1 MKYTKKLK
9 KVLLQSLIIG
19 TLLLSGCGEKPSVD
33 TNDSN
38 INYDNSKATIINNE
52 NKDNLA
58 NKGVIGDNISITRGE
73 VARIIALTFY
83 TNDEINGIEK
93 VNKFDDIKDSEYE
106 KYINACVKLGFIKD
120 NDKYRPNDLLTINE
134 AQSVANGISKNS
146 VVLQFSK
153 EEQKQPISYGL
164 FVKAFVVAL
173 ESGDFMGDNNI
184 NYKNVVVLATKKN
197 NEKLGSNILTDYGTM
212 QISYVDYS
220 EVLNSKIKALVRG
233 NEIICAIETVDNKPM
248 LEDVFVLQ
256 SEGET
261 LSVFV
266 GGLTRQYT
274 FEGGFDKNYSGYLC
288 DIQIEGNK
296 LLGFKVH
303 ENFVKGV
310 IKLIDV
316 DSADSKFVELEG
328 DNNLKFADFNQI
340 KVFNAY
346 NEKVRT
352 GEFSDVVIGDDNV
365 KFFVDDENLVVGC
378 IVDEK
383 PQKENIRVLINTS
396 NFSGKYHSEVTVTSK
411 KEFYVQNGDF
421 SKTIKA
427 NDKYTVPS
435 DSSKRVIVRPSE
447 NGELKL
453 VGVKR
458 HDGDASF
465 KGNIEVKKLKEGF
478 VVTNVLPI
486 EEYLKRVVPSE
497 MPSTYHKEALK
508 AQAVTAR
515 SFAMKTL
522 TQTSYKKLGANLDDS
537 TSSQV
542 YNNVTENKEVNAAI
556 EETEGMILTYD
567 GKAVSTNFYSTSSGF
582 GANSGDVW
590 GDMRNKAFPVYTPEY
605 LTSKPLVSKKS
616 TPTFES
622 EEDVA
627 KFLKNTK
634 VSAVDSDYPWFRWNY
649 EMTAAQLAK
658 TINTNIKD
666 RYSVNPYMILTKVG
680 DEYVEKEIA
689 NIGKV
694 KDINVISR
702 GDGGILT
709 CIEVVGSDKTVKI
722 MGEYNIRYILKPV
735 GYDGDS
741 VTINKKDGSKSKDY
755 SLIPSAFFVFDKT
768 IDKKGNLESIKVY
781 GGGSGHG
788 VGMSQNGAEELAKHD
803 IGYVDIL
810 KYFYS
815 GGEVEVAN

>member
-1 MKYTKKLK
+1 MKCTKNLKNKLLK
-9 KVLLQSLIIG
+9 SLIIG
-19 TLLLSGCGEKPSVD
+19 AMLLTGCGDKPSSDVEN
-33 TNDSN
+33 TNTSGA
-38 INYDNSKATIINNE
+38 IVINND

-58 NKGVIGDNISITRGE
+58 NTGVIGDNITITRGE
-73 VARIIALTFY
+73 VARIIALSFY
-83 TNDEINGIEK
+83 TNDEIAGLEN
-93 VNKFDDIKDSEYE
+93 VNKFKDIEDSEYR
-106 KYINACVKLGFIKD
+106 KYINACVKLGYIKD
-120 NDKYRPNDLLTINE
+120 NDKYRPRDLLTINE
-134 AQSVANGISKNS
+134 AQSIANGISKNS
-146 VVLQFSK
+146 VVLKFSK

-164 FVKAFVVAL
+164 FVKAFIAVL
-173 ESGDFMGDNNI
+173 ENGDFLGDNNI
-184 NYKNVVVLATKKN
+184 NYKNMVVLATKKN
-197 NEKLGSNILTDYGTM
+197 NEKLGSNILTDYGTIK
-212 QISYVDYS
+212 ISYVDYS
-220 EVLNSKIKALVRG
+220 EVLNSKIKALVRV
-233 NEIICAIETVDNKPM
+233 NEIICAIETVDNQPL

-256 SEGET
+256 SEGDT

-274 FEGGFDKNYSGYLC
+274 YESGFDKNYSGYLC

-296 LLGFKVH
+296 LLDFKAH
-303 ENFVKGV
+303 EKFVQGN

-316 DSADSKFVELEG
+316 EGSESKFVEIEG
-328 DNNLKFADFNQI
+328 DKVLKFADFHQV

-365 KFFVDDENLVVGC
+365 KFFVNEENLVVGC
-378 IVDEK
+378 IVDDK

-396 NFSGKYHSEVTVTSK
+396 NFGSKYHSGVSVTSK

-421 SKTIKA
+421 NKTIKA
-427 NDKYTVPS
+427 NEIYKVPKDS
-435 DSSKRVIVRPSE
+435 DNRIIIRPSE

-465 KGNIEVKKLKEGF
+465 KGNIEVKKLKDGF
-478 VVTNVLPI
+478 VVTNVVSI

-497 MPSTYHKEALK
+497 MPSSYHKEALK

-522 TQTSYKKLGANLDDS
+522 SQTSYKKYGSNLDDS

-542 YNNVTENKEVNAAI
+542 YNNVIEVDEVNMAI
-556 EETEGMILTYD
+556 KETEGMILTYE

-590 GDMRNKAFPVYTPEY
+590 GDLRNKAFPVYTPEY
-605 LTSKPLVSKKS
+605 LSSKPLVSKKN

-627 KFLKNTK
+627 KFLKSTK
-634 VSAVDSDYPWFRWNY
+634 VSAVDSEYPWFRWKY
-649 EMTAAQLAK
+649 EMTAEQLSK

-666 RYSVNPYMILTKVG
+666 RYSVNPFMIVTKVG
-680 DEYVEKEIA
+680 DEYVEKEITSV
-689 NIGKV
+689 GKV
-694 KDINVISR
+694 KDINVVSR

-709 CIEVVGSDKTVKI
+709 CIEVVGSEKTVKI

-735 GYDGDS
+735 GYVGDT
-741 VTINKKDGSKSKDY
+741 VTITKQDGSKSENY
-755 SLIPSAFFVFDKT
+755 SLIPSAFFVFDKNK
-768 IDKKGNLESIKVY
+768 DGKGNLEGIKVY

-815 GGEVEVAN
+815 GVEVEVAE